1 MLYGNEDQD
10 ILWGNEGDDYLNG
23 GKSDDILWGG
33 EGADQFGLSKGL
45 DVIKDFQ
52 ATDGDT
58 LKIPIDSNFVLME
71 REGSAFLLTDR
82 GSFLLEGVSKDAF
95 DMSASTVFF

>member
-1 MLYGNEDQD
+1 M
-10 ILWGNEGDDYLNG
+10 WGNEGDDYLNG

-33 EGADQFGLSKGL
+33 GGADQFGLSKGL

-58 LKIPIDSNFVLME
+58 LKIPIETNFVLME
-71 REGSAFLLTDR
+71 REGFAFLLTDR